1 MIARPDTLGSLT
13 ALLFAVAA
21 LSPVVVV
28 RGSRIAAGE
37 AARIWQALPPLAAAV
52 LASAMV
58 ICVLVGVFLRA
69 GVWRVVAASV
79 MLSTVAVGIGLAGN
93 TAVDALGPATRVSLA
108 YGFWLIVAAAGLLAA
123 DGLDRLRLAP
133 AVRRLAPVLALSL
146 VVLLAASG
154 LWQHLSVMREYA
166 ARHGVFWRE
175 TLTHVTLA
183 GGAVLIAAPIS
194 FVTAIAIRRH
204 PAPRAI
210 VMEALNALQTIPSIA
225 LFGLLIAPLTWL
237 ATHVPGI
244 AELGIRGIGVAP
256 ALTAL
261 VLYSLMPVLANTLH
275 GLSAASEDVVEAARG
290 MGLKEWQILAKV
302 ELPLA
307 LPALLAAIRIV
318 LVQNI
323 GLATIA
329 ALIGGGGLGSFVF
342 AGMSQTAPDL
352 ILLGVVPIV
361 FLCLATS
368 ALFDMAVGLFSRGAA

>member
-1 MIARPDTLGSLT
+1 MIPRPDPLGSLT
-13 ALLFAVAA
+13 ALLFGVAA
-21 LSPVVVV
+21 LSPIVVV

-37 AARIWQALPPLAAAV
+37 VARIWQALPPLAAAV
-52 LASAMV
+52 LTGAIV
-58 ICVLVGVFLRA
+58 GCVLVGVFLRA

-79 MLSTVAVGIGLAGN
+79 MLSTLAVGIGLAGKA
-93 TAVDALGPATRVSLA
+93 AVDALGPATRVSLA

-133 AVRRLAPVLALSL
+133 AVRRLAPVLALL
-146 VVLLAASG
+146 LIVLLAASG

-183 GGAVLIAAPIS
+183 GGALLIAAPIS

-204 PAPRAI
+204 PVPRAI

-275 GLSAASEDVVEAARG
+275 GLSATSEDVVEAARG

-329 ALIGGGGLGSFVF
+329 ALIGGGGLGSLVF

-368 ALFDMAVGLFSRGAA
+368 ALFDIAVGLFSRGVA